1 MSRKLRKIGIII
13 ATVLLI
19 LGTLPFVSLT
29 AKAAKAAD
37 SDDASKITIGTVKNT
52 AAIPALMADATGD
65 FKQQNISVEVKNFDS
80 NSQLDSAI
88 KDGTVN
94 AAVTNLVSYAGLVNK
109 KANKSWKLVG
119 TLPGYNGLVAN
130 KKYKSVKSLKGK
142 TIALDKKD
150 ASKQYLLS
158 VLKKKKMKSS
168 SVKIKQID
176 GQQDRVNALKDGS
189 VDAAI
194 LEDPL
199 MSSAKANGGKILN
212 RQKMSADNGNVLIIN
227 SKFAKKN
234 VSSTQILVDT
244 LNKEIKLL
252 NKTDSYGMAGTA
264 LNKMNYD
271 QEGAKVLTKL
281 ELTFKKVHKVK
292 KSDFK
297 KAFKYAKSHKLYKGK
312 VSYKAHT
319 LKVKNVK

>member
-1 MSRKLRKIGIII
+1 MQQE
-13 ATVLLI
+13 I
-19 LGTLPFVSLT
+19 L
-29 AKAAKAAD
+29 
-37 SDDASKITIGTVKNT
+37 
-52 AAIPALMADATGD
+52 
-65 FKQQNISVEVKNFDS
+65 QQNISVEVKNFDS

-158 VLKKKKMKSS
+158 VLKKNKMKSS
-168 SVKIKQID
+168 SVKIKQVD

-244 LNKEIKLL
+244 LNKK
-252 NKTDSYGMAGTA
+252 
-264 LNKMNYD
+264 
-271 QEGAKVLTKL
+271 
-281 ELTFKKVHKVK
+281 
-292 KSDFK
+292 
-297 KAFKYAKSHKLYKGK
+297 
-312 VSYKAHT
+312 
-319 LKVKNVK
+319 